1 MKKTIALE
9 LRAYY
14 IFSGPVKERKRYLK
28 DASLPIPKRTLRW
41 QKKKH
46 ENRLT
51 CDSRVEV
58 PEERKLSEV
67 VDYDTTSPSCSKE
80 ELSETVCVNESFSSS
95 DSDSYSKSFNETSSE
110 VDTNL
115 SESDFSDLDDS
126 EKEGKHAEIND
137 VIKKTLPA
145 HEAQAFCLVSY
156 ILKYNLSASA
166 GKDLLQLL
174 KTLCPESEYFTKLKY
189 DEMFSNISENEPE
202 VVHYC
207 CLCNNRF
214 PDDPDVFL
222 CSIGDCSGLRYTG
235 PLSSQMVT
243 NRQPRC
249 FFIIADVES
258 QLRSLVERNNIWN
271 ELQKTKQSVNARTPH
286 ISDIIDGEAYLKHCQ
301 PGECLHSENA
311 FSAIFNTD
319 GVPLFSSSKV
329 KLWPIFICINELPPA
344 KRFARENTI
353 LAALWQGKDKP
364 PFFQYIAAFGD
375 AVSKLHSEG
384 ISVQPP
390 GLLTTVNIRL
400 TVLLASV
407 DLQAKAYVANMTMHN
422 GDYGCITCEE
432 RGLNVKQGKGSSH
445 YYPYRPIEQKPPMR
459 ESDDLKYVKGVQ
471 ASRKDRIM
479 GICGHSGLL
488 ALDFFDM
495 VQGVVPDYMH
505 GVLLGVTKT
514 LMSKWFS
521 STQSGKP
528 FFIGKHLN
536 QIAKRMGRIQ
546 PPDYIERLP
555 RNLEKNYTH
564 FKATELQTW
573 LLYYALPSLK
583 GFLPDV
589 YLEHFA
595 CLSEGIHIL
604 LRDKISQLDLDRAE
618 TLLERFYKDFSQLYG
633 EGSCGLNVHN
643 IGSHLV
649 YYVRLW
655 GPLFCWSCFGFEDS
669 NAELLNAAHG
679 TGCVLKPVLKMKHA
693 QFKIWSLD
701 IHSCEEGPETQFLS
715 QMVPKW
721 RKRWQNLKKCQNCY
735 ISGAATSCDFENLD
749 REFILNKTRA
759 VSIKDLK
766 KVKRVKVNSQYL
778 YSKEYSRMN
787 KRICHVVLCKNNNC
801 YSVEYFILNEI
812 SGTVYA
818 VGNLLE
824 VQEPQHICQGAGHH
838 LLEVKLTLDV
848 HVFEVDMIMEKLF
861 YITPAENLCL
871 IAKMPNQYG
880 HGVFK

>member
-1 MKKTIALE
+1 MF
-9 LRAYY
+9 
-14 IFSGPVKERKRYLK
+14 FSGPVKERKRYLE
-28 DASLPIPKRTLRW
+28 DCSVPVPKRTIRW
-41 QKKKH
+41 QKKHVKQPLTSTPESSVTC
-46 ENRLT
+46 ENI
-51 CDSRVEV
+51 VEL
-58 PEERKLSEV
+58 PEECKFLELV
-67 VDYDTTSPSCSKE
+67 EDDMTNASCSTE
-80 ELSETVCVNESFSSS
+80 VLSETVSGDESCSSS
-95 DSDSYSKSFNETSSE
+95 DSDSYSDHESLNETSS
-110 VDTNL
+110 V
-115 SESDFSDLDDS
+115 SESDFSELDDF
-126 EKEGKHAEIND
+126 EKEGKLAEIDD
-137 VIKKTLPA
+137 VSKKTLSM
-145 HEAQAFCLVSY
+145 HELQVFCLVSY

-174 KTLCPESEYFTKLKY
+174 QTLCPESEYFRKLKY
-189 DEMFSNISENEPE
+189 DEMFSSISKCEPE

-214 PDDPDVFL
+214 PDDPDVFR
-222 CSIGDCSGLRYTG
+222 CSIGDCPGLRYTG
-235 PLSSQMVT
+235 SVSSQTVS

-258 QLRSLVERNNIWN
+258 QLRSLIDRINIWD
-271 ELQKTKQSVNARTPH
+271 EIQKTKQSINADETPSY
-286 ISDIIDGEAYLKHCQ
+286 ITDIIDGEAYLKHCQ
-301 PGECLHSENA
+301 PGGCLHSENA
-311 FSAIFNTD
+311 LSAIFNTD
-319 GVPLFSSSKV
+319 GVPLFNSSKV

-375 AVSKLHSEG
+375 AVSKLHSDG
-384 ISVQPP
+384 ISAQPP
-390 GLLTTVNIRL
+390 GLSTTVNVRL

-432 RGLNVKQGKGSSH
+432 RGLNVKQGKGFSH
-445 YYPYRPIEQKPPMR
+445 YYPYRPTGQKPPMR

-471 ASRKDRIM
+471 ASRKERIM

-488 ALDFFDM
+488 ALEYFDM
-495 VQGVVPDYMH
+495 IQGIVPDYMH

-536 QIAKRMGRIQ
+536 KISKCMGKIQ

-583 GFLPDV
+583 GYLPDI

-669 NAELLNAAHG
+669 NADLLNAAHG
-679 TGCVLKPVLKMKHA
+679 TGNVLKPVLKMKNA
-693 QFKIWSLD
+693 QFRIWSLD
-701 IHSCEEGPETQFLS
+701 IPSYEEGPEMHFLS
-715 QMVPKW
+715 RMVPKW
-721 RKRWQNLKKCQNCY
+721 RKRWQNLKKCHNCY
-735 ISGAATSCDFENLD
+735 ISGAVTSCHFENLD
-749 REFILNKTRA
+749 REFILNRTRA
-759 VSIKDLK
+759 VSMKDLK
-766 KVKRVKVNSQYL
+766 KVKRVKVHGQYL

-787 KRICHVVLCKNNNC
+787 KRICHVVLCSNNNC
-801 YSVEYFILNEI
+801 YSVEYFLLNEI
-812 SGTVYA
+812 SGIVYA
-818 VGNLLE
+818 VGHVLA
-824 VQEPQHICQGAGHH
+824 VQEPQHVCQIAGHH
-838 LLEVKLTLDV
+838 LLVVKLTLDV
-848 HVFEVDMIMEKLF
+848 DVFEVDTIMEKLF
-861 YITPAENLCL
+861 YITPNERLSV